1 MSTGG
6 ARMGVSGHV
15 AHLEIVASDGGAT
28 VSLYNTHYIAF
39 VTAFKAPYRAQDESP
54 DGAATVTARVV
65 HVEYFHKSRNSY
77 AMASR
82 DAVGCLFRSVTVSP
96 SLKCSVNTLYLEIWQ
111 HHYKN
116 P

>member
-77 AMASR
+77 VMQWRRVTRSGVCFVPSR
-82 DAVGCLFRSVTVSP
+82 YHHLLSVP
-96 SLKCSVNTLYLEIWQ
+96 LILCI
-111 HHYKN
+111 
-116 P
+116 